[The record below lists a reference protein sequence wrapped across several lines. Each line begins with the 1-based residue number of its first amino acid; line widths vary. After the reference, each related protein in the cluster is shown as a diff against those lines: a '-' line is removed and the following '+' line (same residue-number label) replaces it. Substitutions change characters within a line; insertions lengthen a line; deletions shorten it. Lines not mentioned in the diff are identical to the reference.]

1 MRLRSLS
8 LCIVALVVAS
18 CAVPAQPGNS
28 PDASG
33 GTVILAWQE
42 PPTLDPLYST
52 GTATVATITALAVE
66 GLVRVNPE
74 GDPEAVLVNAVPTLA
89 NGGVRI
95 HGNEMEVTY
104 RLRGGLTWSDGEP
117 LTSEDIRYT
126 WQAVMS
132 DPKVTSREGYDLI
145 GAIELPDALT
155 AVVRYRQIYAGYL
168 TRFDAI
174 LPGHLLR
181 DKGDAPRLAYGRLP
195 LGTGPFRI
203 VAFASG
209 EHVVAQRNERYRTPG
224 RPLLDTVIFRF
235 VPSLEV
241 AKAQLRAGEVDVA
254 LNVSEADA
262 IELERAGLRLDS
274 APSPTLEALSFNTVD
289 PREPDTARPHPVL
302 GDRAVRRALLLATPK
317 QELID
322 RLLGGL
328 AVPGRSEIP
337 LGWSADRS
345 IVQERADPAAA
356 ARTLDDAGWAL
367 GADGVRT
374 KAGIRAKIAIMST
387 TGNRLREQIQQV
399 LIDRWRD
406 VGVEATIRNI
416 PSSALTASWSS
427 GGARK
432 RGEFDIVLANLGLGS
447 SGATDPQAYLSQRH
461 RCDAIPRGQ
470 NRGAGSNFERFCDPR
485 IDRLLEEAG
494 RTIDQQRRREAYARV
509 NAIVNEQVLAIWLY
523 EKARINAF
531 GPKIVG
537 DRANVWSVATWNIED
552 WRLARR

>member
-1 MRLRSLS
+1 MIRSMSTCLVAFV
-8 LCIVALVVAS
+8 IVSCVV
-18 CAVPAQPGNS
+18 PGPQANVIRV
-28 PDASG
+28 SG
-33 GTVILAWQE
+33 GTAILAWQE
-42 PPTLDPLYST
+42 PSSLDPLYST
-52 GTATVATITALAVE
+52 GTATVATITALAIE
-66 GLVRVNPE
+66 GLLRVGPE
-74 GDPEAVLVNAVPTLA
+74 GDAEPVLASAVPTLA
-89 NGGVRI
+89 NGGVRLL
-95 HGNEMEVTY
+95 GSEMEVTY
-104 RLRGGLTWSDGEP
+104 LLREGLMWSDGQP
-117 LTSEDIRYT
+117 FTSEDVRYT
-126 WQAVMS
+126 WQTVMS
-132 DPKVTSREGYDLI
+132 DPKVASREGYDLI
-145 GAIELPDALT
+145 SAIDLPDPST
-155 AVVRYRQIYAGYL
+155 VVVRYRQIYSGYL

-174 LPGHLLR
+174 LPAHLLR
-181 DKGDAPRLAYGRLP
+181 DKGDAARLAYGRAP

-209 EHVVAQRNERYRTPG
+209 EHIIAQRNERYRTPG
-224 RPLLDTVIFRF
+224 KPLLDSVIFRF
-235 VPSLEV
+235 VPSVEA

-274 APSPTLEALSFNTVD
+274 APSPTVEALSFNTVD
-289 PREPDTARPHPVL
+289 PREPDTGRPHPVL
-302 GDRAVRRALLLATPK
+302 GDAAVRRALLLATPK

-345 IVQERADPAAA
+345 LVQERADPAAA
-356 ARTLDDAGWAL
+356 ARLLDSAGWAP

-374 KAGIRAKIAIMST
+374 KAGVRAKIAIMST

-406 VGVEATIRNI
+406 IGVEATIRNI

-432 RGEFDIVLANLGLGS
+432 RGEYDIVLANLGLGS

-461 RCDAIPRGQ
+461 RCDAIPTGG

-485 IDRLLEEAG
+485 IDRLLAEAG
-494 RTIDQQRRREAYARV
+494 RSIDQQRRREAYARV

-537 DRANVWSVATWNIED
+537 DRANVWSVATWNIEE
-552 WRLARR
+552 WRVARR